1 MSGANLT
8 ELNSTTELH
17 SNDERAAPGYE
28 RELLEYAIRIN
39 GAIASLA
46 FGLLFALLLGGI
58 TYWLYSKGIS
68 DGLSEDDIGHHLVLL
83 SVFLPG
89 FEVSPSGALAGALWG
104 FLIGLAAGQVFY
116 RTWAASLRIEL
127 GNNIQLGELLAVPAQ
142 NSAIAHSQHLK
153 LTPLSV
159 GLAVGLP
166 AAILLM
172 IATLSLVWQGT
183 AHQSE
188 HAALLAFYLPGYTV
202 SIPGAFLGA
211 AEVLLLALAG
221 AGVFSHL
228 YNRFSAGASLPGVT
242 QYPKDELL
250 SKEQLESKH
259 VVVLG
264 AGPAGLATAH
274 ELSAQGVR
282 VTVLERNPY
291 VGGLCNT
298 IKANGYK
305 FDLGGHRWFTKNE
318 DLNRWFRRLME
329 GEIVMVER
337 ISRIYYGGKYFQYPV
352 EIADVMKN
360 AGLLVIAKAGVA
372 FIAST
377 IYQALFQPRIVN
389 MKQAYTAQFGAVL
402 YDMFFRRY
410 TEKVWGK
417 PCDELS
423 SDWVSQRSKGLSI
436 WTVLQE
442 ALSRKKTDVTSLI
455 EEFMYPRD
463 GYVRIPERMA
473 EDITLAGNQIRLE
486 TDVTAVNYRGANDI
500 EVTIESETGTETV
513 TASDV
518 VSTIPLGLLARITT
532 PTADAETIRLAS
544 ELEFRDLVTV
554 NLQLR
559 KDQVSIDTWLYVQ
572 DEDILF
578 GRLHEPK
585 NWSSAMVP
593 DAEHT
598 SLVLEC
604 FCTRGDSIWNL
615 DDDEIAQRCVDDLIN
630 KLGFISQSEVEGW
643 HVVRTLNT
651 YPVYDMTYAGKIERI
666 KEFLSDLSGLHIVG
680 RGGTFRYNN
689 ADHSIEMGLLLGRK
703 IMGYQVDPLDVNTE
717 PEYQEIVDG
726 EIERNRYQGQATQA
740 QIA

>member
-1 MSGANLT
+1 MSALP
-8 ELNSTTELH
+8 NSIQKR
-17 SNDERAAPGYE
+17 SAADD
-28 RELLEYAIRIN
+28 RELLEYALTIN
-39 GAIASLA
+39 GRICS
-46 FGLLFALLLGGI
+46 LLFGVLFAALLSGI
-58 TYWLYSKGIS
+58 TLWLYARGTS
-68 DGLSEDDIGHHLVLL
+68 DGLMPEEVGHHLVLL

-89 FEVSPSGALAGALWG
+89 FDVSPSGALAGAFWG
-104 FLIGLAAGQVFY
+104 ALIGMLVGQVFH
-116 RTWAASLRIEL
+116 RTWASSLRLEL
-127 GNNIQLGELLAVPAQ
+127 SNKPDFAKTL
-142 NSAIAHSQHLK
+142 SQARHLH
-153 LTPLSV
+153 LTPLSI
-159 GLAVGLP
+159 GLATGLP
-166 AAILLM
+166 AALLLIL
-172 IATLSLVWQGT
+172 ATIFLVWRGT
-183 AHQSE
+183 AHESE
-188 HAALLAFYLPGYTV
+188 HAMLLALFLPGYNV
-202 SIPGAFLGA
+202 SLWGALVA
-211 AEVLLLALAG
+211 AVQILAIALAC
-221 AGVFSHL
+221 ATLFCWL
-228 YNRFSAGASLPGVT
+228 YNIFAGGVPAQDVSRVPEHQPLSA
-242 QYPKDELL
+242 
-250 SKEQLESKH
+250 EQRRQKH

-274 ELSAQGVR
+274 ELSAQGVD
-282 VTVLERNPY
+282 VTVLERNDY

-298 IKANGYK
+298 VQADGYK

-352 EIADVMKN
+352 EIMDVMKN
-360 AGLLVIAKAGVA
+360 AGLFVIAKAGVA
-372 FIAST
+372 FVLST
-377 IYQALFQPRIVN
+377 IYQTVWQPRIKN
-389 MKQAYTAQFGAVL
+389 MKQAYTAQFGSVL

-423 SDWVSQRSKGLSI
+423 SDWVSQRSKGLSV

-473 EDITLAGNQIRLE
+473 EDVVSAGNQVRLATE
-486 TDVTAVNYRGANDI
+486 VRGVNYRGPNDI
-500 EVTIESETGTETV
+500 EVSVKTSAGVETLVAT
-513 TASDV
+513 DI

-532 PTADAETIRLAS
+532 PAPDAETVKLAG
-544 ELEFRDLVTV
+544 ELEFRDLITV

-585 NWSSAMVP
+585 NWSKAMVP
-593 DAEHT
+593 DAAHT

-604 FCTRGDSIWNL
+604 FCTFGDTIWNM
-615 DDDEIAQRCVDDLIN
+615 DDDAVAQRCIDDLVS
-630 KLGFISQSEVEGW
+630 KLGFIEHAEVEGW
-643 HVVRTLNT
+643 NIVRTRNT
-651 YPVYDMTYAGKIERI
+651 YPVYDMTYASKVERI
-666 KEFLSDLSGLHIVG
+666 KEFLAELEGVHIVG

-689 ADHSIEMGLLLGRK
+689 ADHSIEMGLLLGRQ
-703 IMGYQVDPLDVNTE
+703 ILGYDVNPLDVNTE
-717 PEYQEIVDG
+717 PEYQEIVEG
-726 EIERNRYQGQATQA
+726 ELVRDHYKSRPGQA